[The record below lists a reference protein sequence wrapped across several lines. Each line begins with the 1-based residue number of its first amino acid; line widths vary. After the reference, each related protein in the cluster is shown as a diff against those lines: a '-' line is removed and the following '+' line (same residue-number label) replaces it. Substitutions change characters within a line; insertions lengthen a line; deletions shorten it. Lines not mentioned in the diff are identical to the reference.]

1 MFVSSLSVRVTD
13 GGMNDETFEVRE
25 IRLNPVAIS
34 VVYCRIV
41 SFFCCY
47 GRFGIGIKFAAGPE
61 GMKTGVP

>member
-13 GGMNDETFEVRE
+13 GGMNAETFEVRE
-25 IRLNPVAIS
+25 IRLDPVAIS

-47 GRFGIGIKFAAGPE
+47 GRFGIGIKLQRAPKG
-61 GMKTGVP
+61 

>member
-13 GGMNDETFEVRE
+13 GGMNAETFEVRE

-41 SFFCCY
+41 SFFRCY
-47 GRFGIGIKFAAGPE
+47 GRFGIEIKLQRAPKG
-61 GMKTGVP
+61 